1 MTISDQKP
9 KLKIKPSVARTISCR
24 VNDELHAALLHYCD
38 ENHLALSEGF
48 RKLLCQ
54 QLVPAKARARSKT
67 EQERYLL
74 PQLHAVVQ
82 ACEIMARTL
91 TQAAKRG
98 DIDDQLIRQLIDR
111 LDHMTDLMMQGGK
124 L

>member
-1 MTISDQKP
+1 MTRSNQNP
-9 KLKIKPSVARTISCR
+9 KLKPKRPVARTISCR
-24 VNDELHAALLHYCD
+24 VDDELHAALQQYCD
-38 ENHLALSEGF
+38 ENHLAPSEGF

-54 QLVPAKARARSKT
+54 QLMPAKARARSKT

-74 PQLHAVVQ
+74 PQLHAMAQ

-98 DIDDQLIRQLIDR
+98 DIDDRLVRQLIDR

>member
-1 MTISDQKP
+1 MTQSNSKP
-9 KLKIKPSVARTISCR
+9 KLKPKIPVARTISCR
-24 VNDELHAALLHYCD
+24 VDDELHAALQNYCD
-38 ENHLALSEGF
+38 ENHLAPSEGF

-54 QLVPAKARARSKT
+54 QLMPAKARARSKT

-74 PQLHAVVQ
+74 PQLHAVAQ

-98 DIDDQLIRQLIDR
+98 DIDDQLVRQLIDR

-124 L
+124 S